1 MAVKRK
7 LVSTRALESG
17 MRIDQSIVD
26 ATGRVLINKGAY
38 LDDFQIEYLR
48 SKKLGSIYVS
58 EGEPDADELELQL
71 PAYTRELIEKSRVED
86 KAKVKLNTE
95 VVKRVG
101 EGIQYLFS
109 NTGDTSFTEQA
120 RNVAG
125 ELVKA
130 ISASNAVAVDIN
142 LIKCSDEYTFKHSVD
157 VATMAMI
164 IGKTYGLN
172 DEELRQLATSGL
184 LHDLGKSKIPNDLL
198 NKPGKLTDEEFTFM
212 KQHSLFGYKILKEK
226 NQFEEPI
233 MLGVLQHHEKMNSKG
248 YPLGTDGEHI
258 HKFAKIIGVADIYDA
273 LVTERPYKNAFPK
286 CEALEMLMS
295 MTSELDFK
303 ALQSFLKSIIL
314 YSVDSI
320 VILSN
325 GEMAKVVENTENAM
339 RPKVVGLRS
348 GKIYDLCN
356 DFKCASLVIVSE
368 YKKNR

>member
-7 LVSTRALESG
+7 LVSTRALETG

-26 ATGRVLINKGAY
+26 ATGRILINKGAY
-38 LDDFQIEYLR
+38 LDDFQIEYLK

-58 EGEPDADELELQL
+58 EGEPDADELEFQL
-71 PAYTRELIEKSRVED
+71 PAFTRELIEKSRVED

-109 NTGDTSFTEQA
+109 NTSDKNFTEQA

-142 LIKCSDEYTFKHSVD
+142 MIKCSDEYTFKHSVD

-164 IGKTYGLN
+164 IGKAYGLN
-172 DEELRQLATSGL
+172 DEELRELATAGL
-184 LHDLGKSKIPNDLL
+184 LHDLGKSKIPNDIL
-198 NKPGKLTDEEFTFM
+198 NKPGKLTDEEFAFM

-226 NQFEEPI
+226 NQFSEAV
-233 MLGVLQHHEKMNSKG
+233 MLGVLQHHEKMNGNG
-248 YPLGTDGEHI
+248 YPLGADADNI
-258 HKFAKIIGVADIYDA
+258 HKYARIIGVADIYDA
-273 LVTERPYKNAFPK
+273 LVTDRPYKNAFPK
-286 CEALEMLMS
+286 CEALEMLMA
-295 MTSELDFK
+295 MTSELDMQ
-303 ALQSFLKSIIL
+303 AMQSFLRSIIL
-314 YSVDSI
+314 YSVDSL

-325 GEMAKVVENTENAM
+325 GEIAKVVENTENAM
-339 RPKVVGLRS
+339 RPKVVGLKT
-348 GKIYDLCN
+348 GQIYDLCN